1 MFSRIEGPEE
11 QRLSN
16 EVITKKAA
24 FLAKF
29 DCIDEKE
36 FDELV
41 LSLRDAWEFGLP
53 VISVNETLPISS
65 WDFSSSFFFSTTL
78 LTTIGFGAVTPLTSV
93 GKVACIFYTL
103 FGIPLTFL
111 FVGTLTYII
120 TKPVRKL
127 LDVMISKWESFI
139 PELGIRLLHLL
150 LLVVFVA
157 GIFFIVPAV
166 IFDILEPTWSFLDA
180 IYFTFISLTTV
191 GLGDFVP
198 GFNVGATYMSQ
209 RAFYQIATS
218 VYLIVG
224 ICMMFLI
231 VEFCILIPTVGQIWD
246 VVSPVSSRRNST
258 SKANEKAKLK
268 ESLQQLTEYSS
279 IGGGTEN

>member
-1 MFSRIEGPEE
+1 MHY
-11 QRLSN
+11 
-16 EVITKKAA
+16 
-24 FLAKF
+24 
-29 DCIDEKE
+29 
-36 FDELV
+36 
-41 LSLRDAWEFGLP
+41 
-53 VISVNETLPISS
+53 
-65 WDFSSSFFFSTTL
+65 
-78 LTTIGFGAVTPLTSV
+78 GFGAVTPLTPV

-111 FVGTLTYII
+111 FVGTLTYIVA
-120 TKPVRKL
+120 KPVHKFL
-127 LDVMISKWESFI
+127 EKMITRWESYM
-139 PELGIRLLHLL
+139 PELTIRLVHLFL
-150 LLVVFVA
+150 LIIFVA
-157 GIFFIVPAV
+157 GIFFIAPA
-166 IFDILEPTWSFLDA
+166 ILFDYLEPRWNFLDA

-198 GFNVGATYMSQ
+198 GFNHEATYISQ

-246 VVSPVSSRRNST
+246 VVSPGASRRNSLT
-258 SKANEKAKLK
+258 KASEKAKLK

-279 IGGGTEN
+279 IGASEGTPSPP